1 MKDYR
6 LGDLVRASTWGALL
20 GAAAGFALGILLAP
34 EEGRKVRRRLVY
46 QLEHLS
52 EQLGSFVDGIVAPAS
67 SSSQAKRE
75 GADLVADA
83 QERAERIQQDIDA
96 LLSEVKQSDPS
107 ATKN

>member
-6 LGDLVRASTWGALL
+6 LGDLVRAGSWGAIL

-52 EQLGSFVDGIVAPAS
+52 EQLGSFVDGIVSPS
-67 SSSQAKRE
+67 SHSSEARKE
-75 GADLVADA
+75 GAELVADA
-83 QERAERIQQDIDA
+83 RERAERIQQDIDA
-96 LLSEVKQSDPS
+96 LLSEVKQGESS
-107 ATKN
+107 ASKN